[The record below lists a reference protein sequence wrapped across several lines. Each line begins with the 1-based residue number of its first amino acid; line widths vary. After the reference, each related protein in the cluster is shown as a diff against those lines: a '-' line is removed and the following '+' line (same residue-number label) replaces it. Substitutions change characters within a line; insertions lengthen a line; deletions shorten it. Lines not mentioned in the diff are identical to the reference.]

1 MLPCCHHDLFAHQ
14 AVRAAPLLRLTFAAH
29 DDEAF
34 GFARYRFLY
43 TKNLIDKLY
52 LHTLWLK

>member
-14 AVRAAPLLRLTFAAH
+14 AVRAAVLLRLTFAAH

-43 TKNLIDKLY
+43 TKNFNR
-52 LHTLWLK
+52 